1 MSVMSH
7 DDANHFYK
15 WLDKTVHEC
24 DQHVV
29 EQQIHAILR
38 DHPTL
43 ISEGY
48 GWSEMR
54 RMAEVEYPRESFF
67 N

>member
-1 MSVMSH
+1 
-7 DDANHFYK
+7 
-15 WLDKTVHEC
+15 LDKTVHEC

-29 EQQIHAILR
+29 EQQIHAILKE
-38 DHPTL
+38 HPTL

-54 RMAEVEYPRESFF
+54 RMAEVNYPRESFI
-67 N
+67 